1 MVGSYAYAGSQ
12 DAVSKV
18 NLSSGAATIFT
29 GTPGSGANGWA
40 IATDGTYLYRLVN
53 NPAQSITK
61 TSIATGTVTTLYSDG
76 SNRAMNSLAVGA
88 DGYVYATQG
97 NPSSGGDQIFRIN
110 PTSGA
115 MTVWWTGSASE
126 HVSGITSDGT
136 GLYVAASAD
145 TGGTNEILYFTLGT
159 TPTVTTLVA
168 NDPALGGTTL
178 AYLSGYVFAD
188 GATPGSG
195 GPLLRRYSTTDGSV
209 TNIAGSGSGY
219 QEGTG
224 ANAWFGRI
232 GQIAT
237 DGTNLYVA
245 DATNNRIRV
254 VTSATALTTGEQ
266 APVTSGAAVP
276 LGQTYTVAG
285 SGSSTTSAGAAAAAG
300 FNSPQGVAVIGN
312 YAYVA
317 STDAISKVSL
327 TNGSTT
333 ILAGLP
339 GCTSCADVD
348 STTGSAA
355 RFQPLVDLASD
366 GTFLYALEG
375 PVATLRRIDPTTGA
389 TSTVWKVPRN
399 TRGDEL
405 TVGPDGSIY
414 FTTGDPT
421 NGGIAIYKYNP
432 ATSVGASYFTP
443 TFLTFLPHNTM
454 TQSVAGIA
462 ADATKLYYVVTD
474 GYEGA
479 IVSVPLSGTLTQAAL
494 TGSDPQLALG
504 QHLAVAGQY
513 LYAGGWSSTASRPG
527 LLLRYPKAGG
537 SSNIVAGGGPGPN
550 LDALGNNAIFAN
562 VQGIV
567 SDGSRLL
574 VADSK
579 YSTSTD
585 NRLRIVVAAKTAAS
599 GGGPAYPGELV
610 GNGPGYE
617 PVTSCSCQDPV
628 NTATGAAWESATDLA
643 VPGRGPALSFARTYD
658 SQKATTNGPLGYG
671 WSTSYG
677 THLAVDP
684 VYGSGTLTTTPVLD
698 VVTANGSTLPFTLQ
712 SGGTYT
718 APSRVQATLTH
729 NSGGTWTFV
738 GDARDTY
745 TFNSTGALTG
755 LTDLNG
761 YTTTL
766 AYTSGRLTT
775 VTDPASRTFTLAY
788 GTNGDISTVTDSSGR
803 QVSYAY
809 DANGNLTSVTDPA
822 GHAWTYGYANGHLL
836 TTITDPRGHA
846 TTNTYDSAGRV
857 TTQVDR
863 NNHTTTFAYG
873 VPTAAGSG
881 VTTMTDARSLVTTYT
896 YSDGDLTAV
905 TRGVGTT
912 AQATWTYSYDTT
924 TNAVASVTDPLNH
937 TTSYTYDSHG
947 NRLTATDALNHTDTW
962 TYNSFNEPLT
972 HTDRTDVTTTYTY
985 DAAGNPLTV
994 STPLNGSTTATT
1006 TYTYGDTT
1014 HPGDVTAVTEPRGKT
1029 SHFTYDSY
1037 GQLTSSS
1044 NPLGDTTT
1052 TNYTCTPAG
1061 AGCRSN
1067 IGWVYS
1073 TVSPRGNV
1081 TGATASAFTTSYTR
1095 DDDGR
1100 VLTTTDPLGHTTT
1113 TAYDANGNVSSVT
1126 DANNHQT
1133 SYTYDNNDERTVT
1146 TRPDLTTLTDAYDAD
1161 GNRTSYTDGNNHT
1174 TSYTYDPLNRLSTV
1188 TDALSRTTS
1197 YGYDLAGNLTTVV
1210 NPSNKTTTYGYD
1222 ADNRRTSIS
1231 YSDTT
1236 TPNVTYGYDNDG
1248 RRTSMSDGSGNSSY
1262 TYDALGRLT
1271 SHTDGAGHVVGYGYD
1286 LDGNVTTLTY
1296 PNGKTV
1302 TRGFDD
1308 ADQLISVT
1316 DWNSHTHNF
1325 SYDADGNLTSAAAP
1339 NGVTESTTLNNADQ
1353 ITATADTTGVAP
1365 NVTTLA
1371 GYTYTRD
1378 SLGLLTATAPSGAIA
1393 QTDETYAHSSLNQLT
1408 TFTTATTSGS
1418 YGYDHGDNI
1427 TGLVDGTS
1435 QTFDNADQLATA
1447 GGVTFGYNSQGDRTS
1462 ATTTSATTTL
1472 GYDQADRLT
1481 SYSVTGGASATYAYD
1496 GDGLRTAKTVGTAT
1510 TSFAWDHVTGQTPL
1524 LLTDGSQNYVYGPH
1538 DEVIE
1543 QIAATAPSIS
1553 LVATGSGVDSAGTA
1567 TSVTATFT
1575 AAAAAND
1582 QIVVAVNNVDGQNPA
1597 APSGYTTVGTYA
1609 APNAGETTTVYRAT
1623 ATGGE
1628 TGVTVAFNQGTTV
1641 HAKTVLVAI
1650 YRGVDPVEP
1659 LDPVTPAANGTP
1671 TATATSVTVGGITTT
1686 VANDQLVLVAGA
1698 ADNQSSATWTA
1709 PTGLSSEVANGAV
1722 TVASMIADRSLT
1734 TAGAT
1739 GNQTPTI
1746 DQSAQ
1751 LEGVLLAL
1759 RPAPDTYY
1767 YGHDQQDST
1776 RLLTGPDATVYATYV
1791 YDPYG
1796 RTVSHTGPTNT
1807 PLLYDSQYQDT
1818 ENSLYYLRARY
1829 YDPATAQFLTR
1840 DPIESLT
1847 RQPYSYAD
1855 DNPVNETDPLGLCGH
1870 WYDLACQVGSA
1881 ATTVGS
1887 GIATG
1892 ATWAYNHPATVGLV
1906 LGGAA
1911 LAATGVG
1918 AIADAGIAAGVGA
1931 GEGLA
1936 AGAAEASGVAAADVS
1951 VEAGSNAWATGAN
1964 WLNGGSLLAGGGATA
1979 KTCYTEGFSANC
1991 DVGIAL
1997 GVGGLVTT
2005 GGSWLAGRLGT
2016 QGIFWGYNGL
2026 GLGYGIAGEF
2036 DFSCDPA
2043 SWKWQ

>member
-1 MVGSYAYAGSQ
+1 
-12 DAVSKV
+12 
-18 NLSSGAATIFT
+18 
-29 GTPGSGANGWA
+29 
-40 IATDGTYLYRLVN
+40 
-53 NPAQSITK
+53 
-61 TSIATGTVTTLYSDG
+61 
-76 SNRAMNSLAVGA
+76 MNSLAVGA

-97 NPSSGGDQIFRIN
+97 NPTSGGDQIFRIN

-115 MTVWWTGSASE
+115 MTTWWTGSASE

-136 GLYVAASAD
+136 GLYVAAYAD

-168 NDPALGGTTL
+168 SDPALGGTTL
-178 AYLSGYVFAD
+178 AYLNGYVFAD

-195 GPLLRRYSTTDGSV
+195 GPLLRRYNTTDGSV

-245 DATNNRIRV
+245 DATNNRIREV
-254 VTSATALTTGEQ
+254 VSATALTAGEQ

-276 LGQTYTVAG
+276 LGQAYTVAG

-348 STTGSAA
+348 STTGSSA

-366 GTFLYALEG
+366 GSFLYALEG

-389 TSTVWKVPRN
+389 TSTVWKVPQN
-399 TRGDEL
+399 KRGDDL
-405 TVGPDGSIY
+405 TVGPDGSLY

-421 NGGIAIYKYNP
+421 NGGIAIYKFNP

-479 IVSVPLSGTLTQAAL
+479 IVTVPLSGTLTQTAL
-494 TGSDPQLALG
+494 TSSDPQLAFG
-504 QHLAVAGQY
+504 QHLALAGQY
-513 LYAGGWSSTASRPG
+513 LYAGGWSSSASRPG

-550 LDALGNNAIFAN
+550 LDALGNNAVFAN

-567 SDGSRLL
+567 SDGGRLL

-585 NRLRIVVAAKTAAS
+585 NRLRVVVAAKTAAS

-643 VPGRGPALSFARTYD
+643 VPGRGPALSLSRTYD
-658 SQKATTNGPLGYG
+658 SQKAVVNGPLGYG

-766 AYTSGRLTT
+766 AYASGRLTT
-775 VTDPASRTFTLAY
+775 VTDPASRTFTFAY

-803 QVSYAY
+803 QVSYGY
-809 DANGNLTSVTDPA
+809 DVNGNLTSVTDPA
-822 GHAWTYGYANGHLL
+822 GHAWTYGYASGHLL
-836 TTITDPRGHA
+836 TTITDPRSHS

-857 TTQVDR
+857 ISQTDR
-863 NNHTTTFAYG
+863 NSHTTTFAYG

-881 VTTMTDARSLVTTYT
+881 VTTMTDGRNLVTSYT

-905 TRGVGTT
+905 SRAVGSS
-912 AQATWTYSYDTT
+912 AQATWTYTYDAT
-924 TNAVASVTDPLNH
+924 TNAVASVSDPLNH
-937 TTSYTYDSHG
+937 TTSYTYDAHG
-947 NRLTATDALNHTDTW
+947 NRLTATDGLNHSESW
-962 TYNSFNEPLT
+962 SYNALNEPLT
-972 HTDRTDVTTTYTY
+972 HTDRTNVTTTYTY
-985 DAAGNPLTV
+985 DTAGNLLTV
-994 STPLNGSTTATT
+994 AKPLNGSTTATT
-1006 TYTYGDTT
+1006 TNTYGDST
-1014 HPGDVTAVTEPRGKT
+1014 HPGDVTAVTDPRGKI

-1044 NPLGDTTT
+1044 DPLGDTTT
-1052 TNYTCTPAG
+1052 SSYTCTPAG

-1067 IGWVYS
+1067 IGWAYS

-1081 TGATASAFTTSYTR
+1081 TGGTPSAFTTSYTR
-1095 DDDGR
+1095 DDNGH
-1100 VLTTTDPLGHTTT
+1100 VLTATDPLGHTTT
-1113 TAYDANGNVSSVT
+1113 TVYDANGNVSSVT
-1126 DANNHQT
+1126 DANSHQT

-1146 TRPDLTTLTDAYDAD
+1146 TRADLTTLTDAYDAD

-1174 TSYTYDPLNRLSTV
+1174 TSYAYDSLNRLASV
-1188 TDALSRTTS
+1188 TDALNRTTS
-1197 YGYDLAGNLTTVV
+1197 YSYDLAGNLTSVV

-1271 SHTDGAGHVVGYGYD
+1271 SHTDGAGQVVGYGYD
-1286 LDGNVTTLTY
+1286 LDGDVTSLTY
-1296 PNGKTV
+1296 PNSKTV
-1302 TRGFDD
+1302 TRGYDD
-1308 ADQLISVT
+1308 AGHLTTVT
-1316 DWNSHTHNF
+1316 DWNSKTHTF

-1353 ITATADTTGVAP
+1353 VTAMADTTGSAP

-1371 GYTYTRD
+1371 SYTYTRD
-1378 SLGLLTATAPSGAIA
+1378 PLGLLTATTPTGATA
-1393 QTDETYAHSSLNQLT
+1393 QTNETYAHSSLNQLT
-1408 TFTTATTSGS
+1408 TYATATTSGS
-1418 YGYDHGDNI
+1418 YSYDHGDNV
-1427 TGLVDGTS
+1427 TGLADSTS

-1447 GGVTFGYNSQGDRTS
+1447 GGITFGYNAQGDRTT
-1462 ATTTSATTTL
+1462 ATSTVATATY
-1472 GYDQADRLT
+1472 GYDQANRLT
-1481 SYSVTGGASATYAYD
+1481 SYSANGVPNSTYAYD
-1496 GDGLRTAKTVGTAT
+1496 GDGLRTAKTGAN
-1510 TSFAWDHVTGQTPL
+1510 FAWDHVTAQTPL
-1524 LLTDGSQNYVYGPH
+1524 LLTDGSENYLYGPNH
-1538 DEVIE
+1538 EVIE
-1543 QIAATAPSIS
+1543 QIANFTPAIS
-1553 LVATGSGVDSAGTA
+1553 LVGTGSGVDSAGTA
-1567 TSVTATFT
+1567 STVTATFSQP
-1575 AAAAAND
+1575 AAAND
-1582 QIVVAVNNVDGQNPA
+1582 QILVAVSAKQAQNPA
-1597 APSGYTTVGTYA
+1597 MPAGYVAVGGSGSATDQTILYRTTAV
-1609 APNAGETTTVYRAT
+1609 
-1623 ATGGE
+1623 GGE
-1628 TGVTVAFNQGTTV
+1628 TGVTVTFNQGTTV
-1641 HAKTVLVAI
+1641 HAKTVLAAI

-1659 LDPVTPAANGTP
+1659 VEPNPSGTINNFPGTSLVVLGDNVTRPNEELIFLAN
-1671 TATATSVTVGGITTT
+1671 AM
-1686 VANDQLVLVAGA
+1686 
-1698 ADNQSSATWTA
+1698 DNSLPATWTA
-1709 PTGLSSEVANGAV
+1709 PAGMTSEVAAGAS
-1722 TVASMIADRSLT
+1722 TVATMIADQT
-1734 TAGAT
+1734 EAAT
-1739 GNQTPTI
+1739 GYSGSRTATI
-1746 DQSAQ
+1746 DQSAM
-1751 LEGVLLAL
+1751 LLGAQFAL

-1767 YGHDQQDST
+1767 YSHDQQGST
-1776 RLLTGPDATVYATYV
+1776 RLLTGPDAAVYATYA

-1796 RTVSHTGPTNT
+1796 RTTSHTGPVST
-1807 PLLYDSQYQDT
+1807 PLLYDGQYQDS
-1818 ENSLYYLRARY
+1818 ESGLYYLRARY
-1829 YDPATAQFLTR
+1829 YDPNSTQFLTR
-1840 DPIESLT
+1840 DPLETIT
-1847 RQPYSYAD
+1847 RQPYEYGGNQPLDYAD
-1855 DNPVNETDPLGLCGH
+1855 PTGLCNSDVISVSFWTSGNC
-1870 WYDLACQVGSA
+1870 LSGAVGGPNGG
-1881 ATTVGS
+1881 GS
-1887 GIATG
+1887 ESIGGVVKSVTGIA
-1892 ATWAYNHPATVGLV
+1892 
-1906 LGGAA
+1906 GGAA
-1911 LAATGVG
+1911 AVTAVVATG
-1918 AIADAGIAAGVGA
+1918 
-1931 GEGLA
+1931 GLA
-1936 AGAAEASGVAAADVS
+1936 AGAFAGGTEVATTTAVFDGSGAMTEFTFSVDTLPSAAEDLATFSGQVGTYSAFGHGLASC
-1951 VEAGSNAWATGAN
+1951 AGAVRTGSGWTDCGWDAATGVFGFGTGI
-1964 WLNGGSLLAGGGATA
+1964 WPGGFPGA
-1979 KTCYTEGFSANC
+1979 
-1991 DVGIAL
+1991 L
-1997 GVGGLVTT
+1997 
-2005 GGSWLAGRLGT
+2005 
-2016 QGIFWGYNGL
+2016 L
-2026 GLGYGIAGEF
+2026 GLLSNYPNPFGGEP
-2036 DFSCDPA
+2036 C
-2043 SWKWQ
+2043 QRG